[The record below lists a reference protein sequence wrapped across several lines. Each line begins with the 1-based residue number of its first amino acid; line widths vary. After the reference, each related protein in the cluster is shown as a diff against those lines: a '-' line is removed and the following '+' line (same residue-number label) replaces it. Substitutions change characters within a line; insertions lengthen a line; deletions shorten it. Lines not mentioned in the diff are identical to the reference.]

1 MSKFSGKNLIDTI
14 KKKGKNLEAEMSF
27 FDHLEVLRWH
37 LIRSAIAITIFM
49 VVAFSFYDF
58 IFDDIIMGPKDA
70 NFLTYRVMCKI
81 AEWLNSPDF
90 CVTEV
95 PGTIINT
102 QMAGQFILQINSS
115 LIIAVLLGFPYLLY
129 EVWLFVKPALTDKE
143 RKSSS
148 GFVFYASILFILGVL
163 FGYYVVVPLA
173 MNFLA
178 NYSISD
184 SINNTITIDNYLS
197 FVATLTLGCG
207 IVFELPIVIFILSKL
222 GIMTPQFMRKSRQYA
237 VVIILLIAAVI
248 TPTPDI
254 ITMLTVS
261 FPMFLLYELSIVVA
275 ARVHKNKLKSEV
287 DFYNGED
294 QSEESQREENH

>member
-1 MSKFSGKNLIDTI
+1 MSKLSGKKLIETI
-14 KKKGKNLEAEMSF
+14 KNKGKNLEAEMSF

-58 IFDDIIMGPKDA
+58 IFDDLIMGPKNP
-70 NFLTYRVMCKI
+70 NFWTYRMMCKI
-81 AEWLNSPDF
+81 AELINAPNF

-95 PGTIINT
+95 PGTIINI

-115 LIIAVLLGFPYLLY
+115 LIIAVMLGVPYLLY
-129 EVWLFVKPALTDKE
+129 EVWLFVKPALTEIE
-143 RKSSS
+143 RKSAS
-148 GFVFYASILFILGVL
+148 GFVFYASFLFILGVL
-163 FGYYVVVPLA
+163 FGYYIVVPLA

-178 NYSISD
+178 NYSIS
-184 SINNTITIDNYLS
+184 SEVTNTITIDNYLS

-207 IVFELPIVIFILSKL
+207 IVFELPIVIYILSKL

-237 VVIILLIAAVI
+237 VVVILLIAAII
-248 TPTPDI
+248 TPTPDV

-275 ARVHKNKLKSEV
+275 SRVHRKRMKADL
-287 DFYNGED
+287 DFYKED
-294 QSEESQREENH
+294 KQEE

>member
-1 MSKFSGKNLIDTI
+1 MSKISGKKLIESI
-14 KKKGKNLEAEMSF
+14 KQKGKNLEAEMSF

-37 LIRSAIAITIFM
+37 LIRSAIAIVIFM
-49 VVAFSFYDF
+49 IVAFSFYDF

-70 NFLTYRVMCKI
+70 NFWTYRMMCKI
-81 AEWLNSPDF
+81 ADWLNTPGF

-115 LIIAVLLGFPYLLY
+115 LIIAVMLGVPYLLY
-129 EVWLFVKPALTDKE
+129 EVWLFVKPALTDIE
-143 RKSSS
+143 RKSAS
-148 GFVFYASILFILGVL
+148 GFVFYASFLFVLGVL
-163 FGYYVVVPLA
+163 FGYYIVVPLA

-178 NYSISD
+178 NYSISGEI
-184 SINNTITIDNYLS
+184 SNTITIDNYLS

-207 IVFELPIVIFILSKL
+207 IVFELPIIVFILSKL

-237 VVIILLIAAVI
+237 VVVILIIAAII

-261 FPMFLLYELSIVVA
+261 FPMFLLYELSIIVA
-275 ARVHKNKLKSEV
+275 SRVHRRRMKTDLG
-287 DFYNGED
+287 FYNGDEK
-294 QSEESQREENH
+294 QTTEKQ

>member
-1 MSKFSGKNLIDTI
+1 MGKLSGKKLIETI
-14 KKKGKNLEAEMSF
+14 KNKGKSLEAEMSF

-37 LIRSAIAITIFM
+37 LIRSAIAVAVFM

-58 IFDDIIMGPKDA
+58 IFDTIIMGPKDA
-70 NFLTYRVMCKI
+70 NFWTYRMMCKI
-81 AEWLNSPDF
+81 ADWVNAPDF

-115 LIIAVLLGFPYLLY
+115 LIIAVMMGVPYLLY
-129 EVWLFVKPALTDKE
+129 EVWLFVKPALNDLE
-143 RKSSS
+143 RKSAS
-148 GFVFYASILFILGVL
+148 GFVFYASLLFALGVL
-163 FGYYVVVPLA
+163 FGYFIVVPLA

-178 NYSISD
+178 NYSISTD
-184 SINNTITIDNYLS
+184 ISNTITIDNYLS

-207 IVFELPIVIFILSKL
+207 IVFELPMIIYILSKL

-237 VVIILLIAAVI
+237 VVVILLIAAII

-261 FPMFLLYELSIVVA
+261 FPMFLLYELSIIVA
-275 ARVHKNKLKSEV
+275 SRVHRKRMKTDL
-287 DFYNGED
+287 DFYKGEK
-294 QSEESQREENH
+294 QGE

>member
-1 MSKFSGKNLIDTI
+1 MSKLSGKKLIETI
-14 KKKGKNLEAEMSF
+14 KNKGKSLEAEMSF

-37 LIRSAIAITIFM
+37 LIRSAIAVAVFM

-58 IFDDIIMGPKDA
+58 IFDTIIMGPKDA
-70 NFLTYRVMCKI
+70 NFWTYRMMCKI
-81 AEWLNSPDF
+81 ADWVNAPDF

-115 LIIAVLLGFPYLLY
+115 LIIAVMMGVPYLLY
-129 EVWLFVKPALTDKE
+129 EVWLFVKPALNDLE
-143 RKSSS
+143 RKSAS
-148 GFVFYASILFILGVL
+148 GFVFYASLLFALGVL
-163 FGYYVVVPLA
+163 FGYFIVVPLA

-178 NYSISD
+178 NYSISTD
-184 SINNTITIDNYLS
+184 ISNTITIDNYLS

-207 IVFELPIVIFILSKL
+207 IVFELPMIIYILSKL

-237 VVIILLIAAVI
+237 VVVILLIAAII

-261 FPMFLLYELSIVVA
+261 FPMFLLYELSIIVA
-275 ARVHKNKLKSEV
+275 SRVHRKRMKTDL
-287 DFYNGED
+287 DFYKGEK
-294 QSEESQREENH
+294 QEE

>member
-1 MSKFSGKNLIDTI
+1 MSKLSGKKLIDAI
-14 KKKGKNLEAEMSF
+14 KNKGKNLEAEMSF

-37 LIRSAIAITIFM
+37 LIRSAIAIAVFM

-58 IFDDIIMGPKDA
+58 IFDDIIMGPKSPD
-70 NFLTYRVMCKI
+70 FLTYRVMCQI
-81 AEWLNSPDF
+81 AEWLNTPDF

-115 LIIAVLLGFPYLLY
+115 LIIAILLGFPYLLY
-129 EVWLFVKPALTDKE
+129 EVWLFVKPALTDLE

-148 GFVFYASILFILGVL
+148 GFVFYASMLFLLGVL
-163 FGYYVVVPLA
+163 FGYFVVVPLA

-184 SINNTITIDNYLS
+184 SISNTITIDNYLS

-207 IVFELPIVIFILSKL
+207 IVFELPIIIFILSKL

-261 FPMFLLYELSIVVA
+261 FPMFLLYELSIIVA
-275 ARVHKNKLKSEV
+275 ARVHRNKVKSEV
-287 DFYNGED
+287 DFYRGEN
-294 QSEESQREENH
+294 Q

>member
-1 MSKFSGKNLIDTI
+1 MSKVSGKKLIDTI
-14 KKKGKNLEAEMSF
+14 KEKGKNLEAEMSF

-37 LIRSAIAITIFM
+37 LVRSAIAVIVFM
-49 VVAFSFYDF
+49 VLAFTFYDF
-58 IFDDIIMGPKDA
+58 IFDDIIMGPKHAD
-70 NFLTYRVMCKI
+70 FWTYRMMCKI
-81 AEWLNSPDF
+81 AEVFNIPGF

-115 LIIAVLLGFPYLLY
+115 LIIAVVMGFPYLLY
-129 EVWLFVKPALTDKE
+129 EVWLFVKPALTDIE
-143 RKSSS
+143 RKSAS
-148 GFVFYASILFILGVL
+148 GFVFYATLLFVLGIC
-163 FGYYVVVPLA
+163 FGYFVVTPLA
-173 MNFLA
+173 INFLA

-184 SINNTITIDNYLS
+184 DISNTITIDNYLS

-207 IVFELPIVIFILSKL
+207 IVFELPIIVFILSKIGVL
-222 GIMTPQFMRKSRQYA
+222 TPQFMRASRRYA
-237 VVIILLIAAVI
+237 VVVILLLAAMI

-275 ARVHKNKLKSEV
+275 SRVHKKKMKEEL
-287 DFYNGED
+287 DFYRGET
-294 QSEESQREENH
+294 N

>member
-1 MSKFSGKNLIDTI
+1 MSKLSGKKLVETI
-14 KKKGKNLEAEMSF
+14 KQKGKNLEAEMSF

-37 LIRSAIAITIFM
+37 LIRSAIAIMVFM
-49 VVAFSFYDF
+49 IVAFSFYDF
-58 IFDDIIMGPKDA
+58 IFDDIIMGPKNAD
-70 NFLTYRVMCKI
+70 FWTYRLMCRI
-81 AEWLNSPDF
+81 ADWVNAPDF

-115 LIIAVLLGFPYLLY
+115 LIIAVMLGFPYLLY
-129 EVWLFVKPALTDKE
+129 EVWLFIKPALTDIE
-143 RKSSS
+143 RKSAS
-148 GFVFYASILFILGVL
+148 GFVLYASLLFILGIL

-178 NYSISD
+178 NYSISGD
-184 SINNTITIDNYLS
+184 IANTITVQNYLS

-207 IVFELPIVIFILSKL
+207 IIFELPIIIFILSKL

-237 VVIILLIAAVI
+237 VVVILITAAII

-275 ARVHKNKLKSEV
+275 SRVYKKRMKAEAE
-287 DFYNGED
+287 FYNED
-294 QSEESQREENH
+294 EKQAEEKK

>member
-1 MSKFSGKNLIDTI
+1 
-14 KKKGKNLEAEMSF
+14 MSF

-37 LIRSAIAITIFM
+37 LIRSAIAIAVFM

-58 IFDDIIMGPKDA
+58 IFDDIIMGPKSPD
-70 NFLTYRVMCKI
+70 FLTYRVMCQI
-81 AEWLNSPDF
+81 AEWLNTPDF

-115 LIIAVLLGFPYLLY
+115 LIIAILLGFPYLLY
-129 EVWLFVKPALTDKE
+129 EVWLFVKPALTDVE

-148 GFVFYASILFILGVL
+148 GFVFYASMLFLLGVL
-163 FGYYVVVPLA
+163 FGYFVVVPLA

-184 SINNTITIDNYLS
+184 SISNTITIDNYLS

-207 IVFELPIVIFILSKL
+207 IVFELPIIIFILSKL

-275 ARVHKNKLKSEV
+275 ARVHRNKVKSEV
-287 DFYNGED
+287 DFYRGEN
-294 QSEESQREENH
+294 Q

>member
-1 MSKFSGKNLIDTI
+1 MSKLSGKNLIETI
-14 KKKGKNLEAEMSF
+14 KNKGKNLEAEMSF

-37 LIRSAIAITIFM
+37 LIRSAIAIVVFM

-70 NFLTYRVMCKI
+70 NFWTYRMMCHI
-81 AEWLNSPDF
+81 ADWLNTPDF

-129 EVWLFVKPALTDKE
+129 EVWLFVKPALTDIE
-143 RKSSS
+143 RKSAS
-148 GFVFYASILFILGVL
+148 GFVFYATTLFALGVL
-163 FGYYVVVPLA
+163 FGYYVVVPLS

-178 NYSISD
+178 NYSISED
-184 SINNTITIDNYLS
+184 INNTITIDNYLS

-207 IVFELPIVIFILSKL
+207 IVFELPIIIFILSKL

-237 VVIILLIAAVI
+237 IIIIFIIAAII
-248 TPTPDI
+248 TPTADI

-275 ARVHKNKLKSEV
+275 SRVHKRRMKADQ
-287 DFYNGED
+287 DFYNNEERGENQQD
-294 QSEESQREENH
+294 

>member
-1 MSKFSGKNLIDTI
+1 MTKLSGKKLIETI
-14 KKKGKNLEAEMSF
+14 KNKGKSLEAEMSF

-37 LIRSAIAITIFM
+37 LIRSAIAVAVFM

-58 IFDDIIMGPKDA
+58 IFDDIIMGPKDPS
-70 NFLTYRVMCKI
+70 FWTYRMMCKI
-81 AEWLNSPDF
+81 AELLNTPNF

-115 LIIAVLLGFPYLLY
+115 LIIAVMLGFPYLLY
-129 EVWLFVKPALTDKE
+129 EVWLFVKPALSDIE
-143 RKSSS
+143 RKSAS
-148 GFVFYASILFILGVL
+148 GFVFYASFLFVLGVL
-163 FGYYVVVPLA
+163 FGYYIVVPLA

-178 NYSISD
+178 NYSISGEI
-184 SINNTITIDNYLS
+184 SNTITIDNYLS

-207 IVFELPIVIFILSKL
+207 IVFELPMIIYILSKL

-237 VVIILLIAAVI
+237 VVIILIIASII

-275 ARVHKNKLKSEV
+275 ARVHKKRMKADA
-287 DFYNGED
+287 DFFEGKKQEG
-294 QSEESQREENH
+294 

>member
-1 MSKFSGKNLIDTI
+1 MAGKISGKKLIDAI
-14 KKKGKNLEAEMSF
+14 KNKGKNLEAEMSF

-37 LIRSAIAITIFM
+37 LVRSVIAIVIFM
-49 VVAFSFYDF
+49 VLAFSFYDF
-58 IFDDIIMGPKDA
+58 IFDQIIMGPKNPD
-70 NFLTYRVMCKI
+70 FWTYRMMCKI
-81 AEWLNSPDF
+81 AEWLNTPDF

-115 LIIAVLLGFPYLLY
+115 LIMAIVMGFPYLLY
-129 EVWLFVKPALTDKE
+129 EIWLFVKPALTDVE
-143 RKSSS
+143 RKSAG
-148 GFVFYASILFILGVL
+148 GFVFYASLLFALGVL
-163 FGYYVVVPLA
+163 FGYFVVVPLA

-178 NYSISD
+178 NYSISED
-184 SINNTITIDNYLS
+184 INNTITIDNYLS

-207 IVFELPIVIFILSKL
+207 IVFELPMIVFILSKL

-237 VVIILLIAAVI
+237 VVVILIIAAII

-275 ARVHKNKLKSEV
+275 ARVHKKRMKAEL
-287 DFYNGED
+287 DFYNGEK
-294 QSEESQREENH
+294 Q

>member
-1 MSKFSGKNLIDTI
+1 MSKLSGKKLVDTI
-14 KKKGKNLEAEMSF
+14 KEKGKNLEAEMSF

-37 LIRSAIAITIFM
+37 LVRSAIAVIVFM
-49 VVAFSFYDF
+49 VLAFTFYDF
-58 IFDDIIMGPKDA
+58 IFDDIIMGPKSAD
-70 NFLTYRVMCKI
+70 FWTYRMMCKI
-81 AEWLNSPDF
+81 AEVFNIPGF

-115 LIIAVLLGFPYLLY
+115 LIIAVVMGFPYLLY
-129 EVWLFVKPALTDKE
+129 EVWLFVKPALTDIE
-143 RKSSS
+143 RKSAS
-148 GFVFYASILFILGVL
+148 GFVFYATVLFVLGVL
-163 FGYYVVVPLA
+163 FGYFIVVPLA

-184 SINNTITIDNYLS
+184 DISNTITIDNYLS

-207 IVFELPIVIFILSKL
+207 IVFELPIIVFILSKI
-222 GIMTPQFMRKSRQYA
+222 GILTPQFMRASRRYA
-237 VVIILLIAAVI
+237 VVVILLIAAII

-275 ARVHKNKLKSEV
+275 GRVYKKKVKEEL
-287 DFYNGED
+287 DFYRGET
-294 QSEESQREENH
+294 N

>member
-1 MSKFSGKNLIDTI
+1 MSKLSGKKLIETI
-14 KKKGKNLEAEMSF
+14 KNKGKSLEAEMSF

-37 LIRSAIAITIFM
+37 LIRSAIAVTVFM
-49 VVAFSFYDF
+49 IVAFSFYDF
-58 IFDDIIMGPKDA
+58 IFDNIIMGPKDA
-70 NFLTYRVMCKI
+70 NFWTYRIMCRI
-81 AEWLNSPDF
+81 ADWINAPDF

-115 LIIAVLLGFPYLLY
+115 LIIAVMMGVPYLLY
-129 EVWLFVKPALTDKE
+129 EVWLFVKPALNDLE
-143 RKSSS
+143 RKSAS
-148 GFVFYASILFILGVL
+148 GFVFYASLLFALGVL
-163 FGYYVVVPLA
+163 FGYYIVVPLA

-178 NYSISD
+178 NYSISTD
-184 SINNTITIDNYLS
+184 ISNTITIDNYLS

-207 IVFELPIVIFILSKL
+207 IVFELPMIIYILSKL

-237 VVIILLIAAVI
+237 VVVILLLAAII

-275 ARVHKNKLKSEV
+275 SRVHRKRMKTDL
-287 DFYNGED
+287 DFYKGEK
-294 QSEESQREENH
+294 QEE